1 MKASSLRW
9 IAACGFLFSAPLAA
23 AATLSVG
30 SGQTYATIAA
40 AMAKVKPGD
49 VVEVQGNQTY
59 TGTVTFGPESGGQ
72 VGQPVT
78 VRGVAV
84 NGHLPVLSG
93 IGPGQWNVMVVLLN
107 ANHFVFEGFEIVGDA
122 NVDHQCV
129 VHKANDVTV
138 RGVVVHGCA
147 GQGLMGTDSDS
158 GSLTL
163 EYSEFYQN
171 GNSMYG
177 HQIYMAT
184 DETMYPGS
192 VFRMQYCYVHDG
204 AGGNNVKSRS
214 ERNEIYFNWI
224 EAALY
229 HELDLIGPDGQDEAL
244 AREDSDVVGNVFV
257 KTSEWRIARI
267 GGDGT
272 GNSAG
277 RYRFANNTMVLS
289 SSSSIAIGLQETVQT
304 LEMYNNIIYAQ
315 TGKSYKVYDQTD
327 PSGASPTF
335 YGSNNWIST
344 GMQVPP
350 TWTGT
355 ITGTAPGWVNA
366 SAYDYRPADGSPL
379 IDAGTS
385 NTAASG
391 ALAFPNPL
399 LLPDHL
405 PPMRQSIA
413 TAESRPLVGAIDIG
427 ALEWGAATSGTGGGG
442 QGGSSSGGAGGT
454 VASGGT
460 STSSGTVSTGGRGGT
475 TRAGGR
481 GGSSATGGTANAGDT
496 GAAGTDRG
504 GCSCRLMGG
513 RTSGQDCWPVAF
525 VVALVVAAGRRRS
538 RGAA

>member
-1 MKASSLRW
+1 MKALGLRW
-9 IAACGFLFSAPLAA
+9 IAACGCLFSANLAV

-30 SGQTYATIAA
+30 NGQTYATIAA

-59 TGTVTFGPESGGQ
+59 AGTVTFGPESGGQ
-72 VGQPVT
+72 VGLPVT

-84 NGHLPVLSG
+84 SGRLPVLSG

-107 ANHFVFEGFEIVGDA
+107 ANHFVFENFEIVGDT

-147 GQGLMGTDSDS
+147 GQGLMGTDFDS

-184 DETMYPGS
+184 DETVYPGS

-204 AGGNNVKSRS
+204 AGGNNVKSRA

-229 HELDLIGPDGQDEAL
+229 HELDLIGPDGQDAAL
-244 AREDSDVVGNVFV
+244 AREDSDVVGNVFI

-272 GNSAG
+272 GNTAG
-277 RYRFANNTMVLS
+277 RYRFVNNTMVLS
-289 SSSSIAIGLQETVQT
+289 SSSSIAIGLQETVET
-304 LEMYNNIIYAQ
+304 LEMYNNVIYGQA
-315 TGKSYKVYDQTD
+315 GKQYQVYNHSE
-327 PSGASPTF
+327 PSGASPVF
-335 YGSNNWIST
+335 SGANNWVLT
-344 GMQVPP
+344 GMKSVPP

-355 ITGTAPGWVNA
+355 IIGTSPGWVNA
-366 SAYDYRPADGSPL
+366 SAYDYHPVDGSAL

-391 ALAFPNPL
+391 TQAFPRPL
-399 LLPDHL
+399 LLPDHM
-405 PPMRQSIA
+405 PPMRQLSA
-413 TAESRPLVGAIDIG
+413 AAEPRPVSGAIDIG
-427 ALEWGAATSGTGGGG
+427 AFEWGVGTGGAGGAPGAGGTSGGG
-442 QGGSSSGGAGGT
+442 QGGTS
-454 VASGGT
+454 ASR
-460 STSSGTVSTGGRGGT
+460 GTVSTGGPS
-475 TRAGGR
+475 
-481 GGSSATGGTANAGDT
+481 GSRATGGTAYAGAPGTSGIEAGDHSGCGCRLT
-496 GAAGTDRG
+496 GA
-504 GCSCRLMGG
+504 
-513 RTSGQDCWPVAF
+513 RTHDPDWWPAVLVA
-525 VVALVVAAGRRRS
+525 ALVAMLGRRRP
-538 RGAA
+538 RRAA